1 MDVWQIL
8 SRGSDVIQV
17 LSAAVAIAFAAQANT
32 LRRRYLFQLRVPKIL
47 EELSECATTIFSLLG
62 ETPLQQT
69 QLHDS
74 LSDIATKLASL
85 QKRLQF
91 WSRERREVKK
101 LCKATERL
109 RKTEQLPEF
118 EVREIYRSLRATLSI
133 VNNVYEDF
141 QLR

>member
-8 SRGSDVIQV
+8 SRGSDIIQV
-17 LSAAVAIAFAAQANT
+17 LSATVAIAFAAQANT

-47 EELSECATTIFSLLG
+47 EELSECARSTLEILG
-62 ETPLQQT
+62 ETPLQQS
-69 QLHDS
+69 QLHDT

-101 LCKATERL
+101 LCKATEKL
-109 RKTEQLPEF
+109 RKTEQLSEF
-118 EVREIYRSLRATLSI
+118 EVREIYRRLRATLNI